1 MNAALSAPAV
11 RARRFTPS
19 ATLVLVLLAVGVGIA
34 LRVFVYVSV
43 LGQTQSDESVL
54 GLMARHALHGQFTT
68 FLWGTPYG
76 GPQEAWLATP
86 IFAVFGSSVAALRVV
101 PIALDIAGV
110 LLIWRVG
117 LRTIGERP
125 ALIAAALCWIWP
137 PETMMLAIKEIGF
150 YASNTF
156 YCALVLLLVLRAYE
170 RPDAKRVGALGLVLG
185 LAVWETTQIVPLAVP
200 AVLWLVWRRPRVL
213 RQAWI
218 AVLLAVVGALPWLV
232 WSVTHHF
239 QSLLMSSGLSSTYGW
254 RLRTYAS
261 PVLAMALGL
270 RLPAGQAWQAPY
282 GIAALAFIAAV
293 VLFFVGAYFARGRPA
308 SLLYAVCLVY
318 PFVMMISP
326 RSYGTIDPHYLS
338 TLMPV
343 FALLVAQLARTVVA
357 AALVLLAAAAITF
370 GWVHDSYE
378 KLQTSAPDKSTT
390 PRSIAPLIDTL
401 DDLHVNRVFTDYW
414 IAYRLAFES
423 DERIIAVENKFDRT
437 TVRHGVV
444 EPGPDPFVRYA
455 EYERLV
461 RASKRPAFV
470 FLRRYQPKGTLV
482 PTLVAHGY

>member
-170 RPDAKRVGALGLVLG
+170 
-185 LAVWETTQIVPLAVP
+185 
-200 AVLWLVWRRPRVL
+200 
-213 RQAWI
+213 
-218 AVLLAVVGALPWLV
+218 
-232 WSVTHHF
+232 
-239 QSLLMSSGLSSTYGW
+239 
-254 RLRTYAS
+254 RTYAS